1 MKRWLM
7 RPAAALFPLAVL
19 AGGIFSTA
27 AALRLMAC
35 YLGVA
40 LLSGCAAE
48 AFRNAAGCEPA
59 RRRVD
64 GRFFGGLTMI
74 LLAGALGWGLCAWLN
89 KADALCGA
97 LIAGVCINIEQLFEE
112 RACAL
117 GRREDGPM
125 LAVVSALLLTAGMA
139 LDARAAAP
147 LGHSD
152 FYAAC
157 GAALSALVSAIVSL
171 CVASPARV
179 SFIPRNLGFFPRAA
193 AQSLLYPAV
202 CAALMWLRPDRLSAL
217 PALAGYA
224 LWRLARTPC
233 RRTANEA
240 RALSLLLMLVCG
252 LGAAAAAIL
261 PQAVA
266 YARALLLALLCIF
279 AVFTAPARRLYLGAA
294 ALLLAMALVETGAL
308 TDGARIAI
316 AAALCAA
323 AIAANVKPALLRRV

>member
-152 FYAAC
+152 FYLAC
-157 GAALSALVSAIVSL
+157 GAALSALVSAVVSL
-171 CVASPARV
+171 CVVSPARV
-179 SFIPRNLGFFPRAA
+179 SFIPRISMMR
-193 AQSLLYPAV
+193 
-202 CAALMWLRPDRLSAL
+202 
-217 PALAGYA
+217 
-224 LWRLARTPC
+224 
-233 RRTANEA
+233 
-240 RALSLLLMLVCG
+240 
-252 LGAAAAAIL
+252 
-261 PQAVA
+261 
-266 YARALLLALLCIF
+266 
-279 AVFTAPARRLYLGAA
+279 
-294 ALLLAMALVETGAL
+294 
-308 TDGARIAI
+308 
-316 AAALCAA
+316 
-323 AIAANVKPALLRRV
+323 LLRRSRLPIRCAF

>member
-1 MKRWLM
+1 MREYSKRILAFSYALLIVLLLLLL
-7 RPAAALFPLAVL
+7 AAEEKEAL
-19 AGGIFSTA
+19 GGI
-27 AALRLMAC
+27 
-35 YLGVA
+35 V
-40 LLSGCAAE
+40 
-48 AFRNAAGCEPA
+48 CEW
-59 RRRVD
+59 
-64 GRFFGGLTMI
+64 I
-74 LLAGALGWGLCAWLN
+74 
-89 KADALCGA
+89 
-97 LIAGVCINIEQLFEE
+97 
-112 RACAL
+112 
-117 GRREDGPM
+117 
-125 LAVVSALLLTAGMA
+125 
-139 LDARAAAP
+139 
-147 LGHSD
+147 
-152 FYAAC
+152 AAC

-202 CAALMWLRPDRLSAL
+202 CAALMWLRPDCLSVL

-279 AVFTAPARRLYLGAA
+279 VVFTAPARRLYLGAA
-294 ALLLAMALVETGAL
+294 ALLLAGAL